1 MDFGALDTLEELVDS
16 LEIAVDA
23 DELTRVFRL
32 REKLLAKSMTPLR
45 EFDKAQLYQL
55 SKASSTKQFLQRT
68 VGLSQIDAGSTA
80 SLARKLGAMPETE
93 ARFVD
98 GKLRSGH
105 VRAIAAN
112 VSPRIVDRYQDVESD
127 LLDILTPLSPVEAAS
142 AMNAWAIRAH
152 ALVDDEED
160 KAPRPE
166 EFFHSETLGGRY
178 VSKGS
183 FGATTG
189 AVIDAALRLAEKDNP
204 RDNDTRSPAER
215 RGEAVADVCGF
226 YLDYHQRTHRD
237 PDADT
242 PPAPFSP
249 KKRNWPHLTVI
260 ASIEDLHHGGGAQI
274 LGGPRIDARAVETL
288 CCTAQLT
295 RLLLDEHGAIRS
307 YQLLPASVTDALFGA
322 VAARDQGCRWPGC
335 HKKPIHCDLHH
346 VHHRGKGG
354 KNSTCNC
361 CLFCK
366 YHHHRAAHD
375 TTITL
380 HMARDGTL
388 TITYADGTSETTI
401 PPIHQPT
408 LPVA

>member
-1 MDFGALDTLEELVDS
+1 MLSATVVELIDVVGR
-16 LEIAVDA
+16 LEIGVDA
-23 DELTRVFRL
+23 DDLVAVARAREL
-32 REKLLAKSMTPLR
+32 LLAKSMAPLR

-55 SKASSTKQFLQRT
+55 CKARSTKQFLQRT
-68 VGLSQIDAGSTA
+68 AGLSHADAGSTA
-80 SLARKLGAMPETE
+80 SLARKLGAMPQTE

-98 GKLRSGH
+98 GKLPSGH

-112 VSPRIVDRYQDVESD
+112 VSPRIAEHYQAVEGD

-189 AVIDAALRLAEKDNP
+189 AVIAAALRLAEKDNP

-215 RGEAVADVCGF
+215 RGEAVADICGF

-242 PPAPFSP
+242 APAPFSP
-249 KKRNWPHLTVI
+249 KKRNWPHLTV
-260 ASIEDLHHGGGAQI
+260 
-274 LGGPRIDARAVETL
+274 
-288 CCTAQLT
+288 
-295 RLLLDEHGAIRS
+295 
-307 YQLLPASVTDALFGA
+307 
-322 VAARDQGCRWPGC
+322 
-335 HKKPIHCDLHH
+335 
-346 VHHRGKGG
+346 
-354 KNSTCNC
+354 
-361 CLFCK
+361 
-366 YHHHRAAHD
+366 
-375 TTITL
+375 
-380 HMARDGTL
+380 
-388 TITYADGTSETTI
+388 
-401 PPIHQPT
+401 
-408 LPVA
+408 

>member
-1 MDFGALDTLEELVDS
+1 MLSASVVELIDVVGRLEVG
-16 LEIAVDA
+16 VDA
-23 DELTRVFRL
+23 DDLVAVCRMREL
-32 REKLLAKSMTPLR
+32 LLAKSMAPLR

-55 SKASSTKQFLQRT
+55 SKARSTKQFLQRT
-68 VGLSQIDAGSTA
+68 AGLSQADAGSTA
-80 SLARKLGAMPETE
+80 SLSRKLGAMPETE

-98 GKLRSGH
+98 GKLPSGH

-112 VSPRIVDRYQDVESD
+112 VSPRIAERYHAVEGD

-152 ALVDDEED
+152 ALVDDDED
-160 KAPRPE
+160 KAPRAD
-166 EFFHSETLGGRY
+166 EFFHSKTLGGRY
-178 VSKGS
+178 VSKGVS
-183 FGATTG
+183 GAHSG
-189 AVIDAALRLAEKDNP
+189 AVIAEAIALAEKDNP

-215 RGEAVADVCGF
+215 RGEALADVCGF
-226 YLDYHQRTHRD
+226 YVDYRTRTTRD
-237 PDADT
+237 PDAHR
-242 PPAPFSP
+242 PPKS
-249 KKRNWPHLTVI
+249 RNWPQLI
-260 ASIEDLHHGGGAQI
+260 AITTTDDIANGAGAQ
-274 LGGPRIDARAVETL
+274 LLDGPRIDGRAVESL
-288 CCTAQLT
+288 SCTAQLL
-295 RLLLDEHGAIRS
+295 RLVLDEHGAIRS
-307 YQLLPASVTDALFGA
+307 YQLLPTSVTDALFGA

-335 HKKPIHCDLHH
+335 HKQPIHCDLHH
-346 VHHRGKGG
+346 LHHRAKGG

-401 PPIHQPT
+401 PPPRQPR
-408 LPVA
+408 LPQ